1 MSDKLLSCSEQERSF
16 FMREQRKERIKIIT
30 DAPEEF
36 ENEIPFHPADS
47 TDVKVNKNGSN

>member
-1 MSDKLLSCSEQERSF
+1 
-16 FMREQRKERIKIIT
+16 MREQRKERIKIIT